1 MMNTRERVPEPEKR
15 ETEDEQARRNLGG
28 VKGSPRLKPAP
39 MTRKEAEQISPNDD
53 PGHVA

>member
-1 MMNTRERVPEPEKR
+1 MDDRDRAPKTEKR
-15 ETEDEQARRNLGG
+15 ETEDDQARRNLGG